1 MTIEHLTDENF
12 NKFISNRDLPIMV
25 DFYAQWCGPCRA
37 LSSFIDRVANEC
49 EGKLL
54 LAKCDIE
61 LADCTVNEYKINTV
75 PCVIFF
81 RDGKEFNRVI
91 GFNQQK
97 TRETIDSIIGAN

>member
-12 NKFISNRDLPIMV
+12 NEFISNRDLPIMV

-37 LSSFIDRVANEC
+37 LSSFIDRISNEC
-49 EGKLL
+49 EGKLIL
-54 LAKCDIE
+54 SKCDIE
-61 LADCTVNEYKINTV
+61 TSNNTVEQYEIATV

-81 RDGKEFNRVI
+81 KDGKEFDRVI

-97 TRETIDSIIGAN
+97 TREIIDSIIGAN